1 MMGSGSVF
9 QDKDMITDALSS
21 QKFIT
26 DGYNSYSNE
35 CEHPQLRDAMMS
47 LLEAEHQIQY
57 DLFNEMKQRGWYQ
70 TEAADQAKVQQTKT
84 KFQNQ
89 QMG

>member
-21 QKFIT
+21 QKFIS
-26 DGYNSYSNE
+26 DGYNTFSSE
-35 CEHPQLRDAMMS
+35 CEHPQLHDAMMT
-47 LLEAEHQIQY
+47 LLEAEHQIQF

>member
-1 MMGSGSVF
+1 MTMNNGGF
-9 QDKDMITDALSS
+9 GDKDMLTDALST

-26 DGYNSYSNE
+26 ETYNTWSNE
-35 CEHPQLRDAMMS
+35 CEHPEVRDDLMCILS
-47 LLEAEHQIQY
+47 EEHQIQF

-70 TEAADQAKVQQTKT
+70 VEPADQVKVQQTKQ

-89 QMG
+89 Q